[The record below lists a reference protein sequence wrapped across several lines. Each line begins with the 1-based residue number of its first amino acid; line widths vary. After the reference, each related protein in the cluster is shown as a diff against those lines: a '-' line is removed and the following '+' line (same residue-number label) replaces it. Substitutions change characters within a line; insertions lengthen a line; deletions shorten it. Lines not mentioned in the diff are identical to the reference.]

1 MLNWRVRQFVG
12 NITFIG
18 LAVLIIVS
26 GFWVVTSKNLVHS
39 AIALMGTLFGVA
51 GLYVFLYADFMAAV
65 QVVIYVGGILVL
77 IIFGV
82 MLTHRIT
89 TPALI
94 QTSMPNRFFAAVVV
108 ALIFAGLT
116 TLIYRTPWKEGVFDT
131 NASTVAAIGTAL
143 MTKYLLHFEVASV
156 LLLLAL
162 LGAAYLSRREH
173 G

>member
-1 MLNWRVRQFVG
+1 MG
-12 NITFIG
+12 DIAFIG
-18 LAVLIIVS
+18 VAVLVVVS
-26 GFWVVTSKNLVHS
+26 AFFVVTTRNLVHS

-89 TPALI
+89 TPVLI

-108 ALIFAGLT
+108 LLIMTGLSI
-116 TLIYRTPWKEGVFDT
+116 LVIRTPWHEGVIT
-131 NASTVAAIGTAL
+131 ETTGTVATIGTSL

-156 LLLLAL
+156 LLLVAL
-162 LGAAYLSRREH
+162 LGAAYLSRRED

>member
-1 MLNWRVRQFVG
+1 MG
-12 NITFIG
+12 SITFIG
-18 LAVLIIVS
+18 VAVLVVVS
-26 GFWVVTSKNLVHS
+26 AFWVVTSRNLVHS

-51 GLYVFLYADFMAAV
+51 GLYVFLYADFIAAV

-82 MLTHRIT
+82 MLTNRIT
-89 TPALI
+89 TPVLV

-108 ALIFAGLT
+108 FLIFIGLS
-116 TLIYRTPWKEGVFDT
+116 TLVFRTPWQQGEFDT
-131 NASTVAAIGTAL
+131 GASTVTAIGTAL